1 MANYISIISRSD
13 FSDLYKFGHLFI
25 HNLVPFDGELN
36 EHIEDKPLF
45 DAVTKYMNTY
55 EYSTEY
61 LLIHIRRMVFSGSV
75 VEVFIKDVVA
85 VYALDSESQ
94 ASLSVSLDPRIN
106 IQVSCWESYFKEL
119 NKKQLIRQANSGKFN
134 CYEIFGISEIDRNKI
149 ENLIPRNF
157 LYELFSDLFENKRPC
172 GKKCIWT
179 YLLRY
184 DRHGAFWQDNRGYFS
199 DAVNVFENFLHE
211 KEMSYE
217 WDDELKFADII
228 ENNGTLFTEISK
240 KLTSNVTPE
249 YTIAGCNY
257 FAVAPL
263 FLYMKAY
270 FGDKGITTSS
280 FSQNEYLAKG
290 QLYKN
295 FGFDFAVAVALL
307 GIKFGHDLTYGCY
320 YEIKKLGIYNTT
332 VSTRKTGIT
341 DPSTGRDLSFKEV
354 QTLLDELSFNNEE
367 LKEKIAAL
375 QKMVVQTDNNDLT
388 KLEQGSEYGGE
399 SASTEKEGPSSEQMN
414 STEKVGSLAS
424 EDANVKSEEGEE
436 PILTKEKLDL
446 VESAHAENAEC
457 KNDAIVSQNDKDV
470 ESGTILPSKIGM
482 EESPEAYFEPIE
494 MRKLNGSKTDF
505 SSAKQYKSSVWARS
519 KEDYE
524 DKLKKNYRPID
535 YFDKLNK
542 GTLFDINS

>member
-179 YLLRY
+179 
-184 DRHGAFWQDNRGYFS
+184 F
-199 DAVNVFENFLHE
+199 FENFLHE

-280 FSQNEYLAKG
+280 FSQNEYLA
-290 QLYKN
+290 
-295 FGFDFAVAVALL
+295 
-307 GIKFGHDLTYGCY
+307 IKLHDGLFEESNKAY
-320 YEIKKLGIYNTT
+320 YISY
-332 VSTRKTGIT
+332 
-341 DPSTGRDLSFKEV
+341 
-354 QTLLDELSFNNEE
+354 
-367 LKEKIAAL
+367 A
-375 QKMVVQTDNNDLT
+375 
-388 KLEQGSEYGGE
+388 
-399 SASTEKEGPSSEQMN
+399 PSSRLRSNIVYILHAADM
-414 STEKVGSLAS
+414 LAARL
-424 EDANVKSEEGEE
+424 EF
-436 PILTKEKLDL
+436 
-446 VESAHAENAEC
+446 
-457 KNDAIVSQNDKDV
+457 DV
-470 ESGTILPSKIGM
+470 EH
-482 EESPEAYFEPIE
+482 
-494 MRKLNGSKTDF
+494 
-505 SSAKQYKSSVWARS
+505 
-519 KEDYE
+519 KE
-524 DKLKKNYRPID
+524 N
-535 YFDKLNK
+535 
-542 GTLFDINS
+542 